1 MSGELHLKRNRF
13 FIALEQLRM
22 WEIAEEHG
30 KKIRFPS
37 SDLTISV
44 SMAWAA
50 QDLMSPTC
58 FLLAPYRHVADFPL
72 PGSVAGASRRN
83 QAASCAEWGSWV
95 EGSV

>member
-1 MSGELHLKRNRF
+1 LFANEGDRTSGELHLKRNRF

-50 QDLMSPTC
+50 QDLLSSC
-58 FLLAPYRHVADFPL
+58 VFLASTYRHVADFPF

-83 QAASCAEWGSWV
+83 QAALCAE
-95 EGSV
+95 